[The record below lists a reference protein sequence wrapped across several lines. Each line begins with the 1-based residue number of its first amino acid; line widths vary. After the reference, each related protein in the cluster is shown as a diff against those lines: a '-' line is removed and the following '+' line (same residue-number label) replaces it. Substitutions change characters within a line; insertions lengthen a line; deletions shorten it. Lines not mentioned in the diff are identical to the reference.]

1 MPAKLQRYWIR
12 QLELKQGTSSQL
24 ILIVILFLKTSKG
37 TSRGSATH
45 KKVYKPRQDASYVSH
60 NLTSV
65 YHHLHSN
72 PPLQSRSEPAP
83 SIRHPLLRVHLQ
95 GFNNRHLHAGFAR
108 CGPRRAAQGNGT
120 KLLTRLTGSWLTS
133 LAMKVQGNYVVSFS
147 VYVGC
152 CVEVEVRTG
161 RV

>member
-1 MPAKLQRYWIR
+1 MNTPIR
-12 QLELKQGTSSQL
+12 KSELLAGYVFATSFNNHSIFNDIQGDFPRVSHS
-24 ILIVILFLKTSKG
+24 
-37 TSRGSATH
+37 

-60 NLTSV
+60 SLTSV

-83 SIRHPLLRVHLQ
+83 SIRHLLLRVHLQ
-95 GFNNRHLHAGFAR
+95 GFDNRHLHAGFAR

-120 KLLTRLTGSWLTS
+120 KLLTRLTGTWLTS
-133 LAMKVQGNYVVSFS
+133 LAMKCQGNYVVSFS